1 MSNDYD
7 PQSQP
12 KTIDI
17 LFFSYISL
25 LNVLVS
31 IFLQIKPDP
40 HASEIM
46 DIYEAKMAALVVSRK
61 LSLMPFTLA
70 QNTFEKRFVFH
81 SIDIWGLTIFFSISD
96 EGKSSSRFV
105 GSKSSCPGP
114 SWSSYFAVQVSESS
128 IGSRGMTM
136 IFSEVIRCLR

>member
-1 MSNDYD
+1 MKHCQTITIHNLNT
-7 PQSQP
+7 
-12 KTIDI
+12 TIDI

-61 LSLMPFTLA
+61 LSLMPFTL
-70 QNTFEKRFVFH
+70 
-81 SIDIWGLTIFFSISD
+81 
-96 EGKSSSRFV
+96 
-105 GSKSSCPGP
+105 
-114 SWSSYFAVQVSESS
+114 
-128 IGSRGMTM
+128 
-136 IFSEVIRCLR
+136 